1 MKLKYTTKLFMV
13 VNGIILLFRTLQVL
27 LLTETKTGFLKS
39 GYAVVNIIGAVLIV
53 LCLGAM
59 FSNAIQAV
67 RQPQNVNCKGL
78 LSVIVAGVSAALY
91 LASGIGAVMT
101 AQLGWKVMLATSVLS
116 AIMCIALAVSAF
128 NEKPISKV
136 VTLLPIPYWLTV
148 LVISYIYYTERPLRV
163 RTVYEAFA
171 VCFVLLFTVC
181 FGKAVSGVNSEKNF
195 RRIYPLGL
203 TACAL
208 CLLCVVPEGIAWV
221 CGMSDKITASPVMPL
236 TLAVGALFTG
246 FFTIN
251 TFKKSNTVHP
261 NKKKKAEEQ
270 SVAKDWSREFSDTE
284 SNETEQPKI
293 DE

>member
-27 LLTETKTGFLKS
+27 FLTESKTGFLKS
-39 GYAVVNIIGAVLIV
+39 GYAVVNIVGAVLIV
-53 LCLGAM
+53 LCLGAL
-59 FSNAIQAV
+59 FSNAIRAV
-67 RQPQNVNCKGL
+67 RQPRNINCKGL
-78 LSVIVAGVSAALY
+78 PSVVVAGVSAALY
-91 LASGIGAVMT
+91 LASGIGAFMT
-101 AQLGWKVMLATSVLS
+101 EQFGWKVLLSTSILS

-128 NEKPISKV
+128 NEKPIPKV

-148 LVISYIYYTERPLRV
+148 LVVSYLYYTERPLRA

-208 CLLCVVPEGIAWV
+208 CLLCVVPEGIAWL
-221 CGMSDKITASPVMPL
+221 CGMSDRITASPVMPL
-236 TLAVGALFTG
+236 TLVAGALFTG

-261 NKKKKAEEQ
+261 NKKSKEKGLIEE
-270 SVAKDWSREFSDTE
+270 RHCEISDTE
-284 SNETEQPKI
+284 STEK
-293 DE
+293 E